1 MPLLKCLPS
10 QSLPRNK
17 IMRTLLSIVAVFS
30 MASFVQAADSP
41 ATVENP
47 RCEYRVDPL
56 GIDVVQPRLSWE
68 MNDSRRGARQTAYQ
82 ILVADT
88 PDKLAADQG
97 DLWDSGKIDSHQ
109 STQIVYAGRPLESRM
124 RCYWKV
130 RVWDAD
136 GNPSAYSKPALW
148 TMGLLKPGEFQA
160 KWIGV
165 DGPMT
170 YPVAKK
176 VVEKPFDFDGCDW
189 VWSLEPGVKAIDKAP
204 QGTRYFRGVVTI
216 PEGRTIRRARFL
228 LTADDQCEL
237 FINGR
242 SVGRSDRWESVQTVN
257 VAKQLIAGKNCLAVA
272 ATNTSPSPAG
282 LIGKLMVEFDEG
294 EPLVAKI
301 DTSWKAAT
309 KKSPKWNTAE
319 FDDAKWTAAAK
330 VCTRGEGPWGNI
342 SREPRKTEIY
352 ACPLFRKEFAT
363 HGGIRRATLYGS
375 AMGSYRLY
383 LNGRPVG
390 NDYFTPD
397 WTDYHKRIYYN
408 TYDVTDMIKSD
419 GPNAIGGVLAAG
431 WYAGAVGFGGGRCH
445 YGKQPWLFAQLEIE
459 LADGTIQTVATDDS
473 WKWTFG
479 PYVEG
484 EFLAGETYDATREIH
499 GWTSP
504 GLDDAGWKSAA
515 LAKPIS
521 AKLEAFP
528 GVTIRETG
536 ELHPVKITE
545 PKPGAY
551 VFDMGQ
557 NFAGFAR
564 LKVRG
569 PAGTKVVMRFAEV
582 LNPDGTIYTTN
593 LRSARCIDTYILR
606 GDGEEE
612 IWQPR
617 FTFHG
622 FRYVEVTGYPGVP
635 TKDAI
640 TGIAV
645 NSSIPLVGSFECSS
659 PMVNKLYQNIVWTQ
673 RANFISVPT
682 DCPQRDERLGWT
694 GDAETFVR
702 AGTYNADIAAFYT
715 KWLVD
720 LEDAQGPTGDF
731 PDVAPRIVD
740 PSGGV
745 AAWADAGTICPWTIY
760 RVYNDK
766 RLLDK
771 HYAAMTRWV
780 EFCRKNSTNLLRP
793 AAGFGDWLSINAS
806 TPTDVIATAYF
817 AQSTKL
823 TAEAARRLGK
833 TGDAK
838 KYDELFEQIKA
849 AFQKAYVAPDG
860 RVKGNTQTCYVL
872 ALAFDLMPKDQREA
886 AARYLVDDIKSRDTR
901 LSTGFVGTSLLMTTL
916 SATGNTP
923 TAYKLLLN
931 ETFPSWGFSIKHGAT
946 SIWERWDGWTPERGF
961 QDPGMNSFAHYSFGA
976 VAQWMFQVVAGI
988 DTAEPGFQKLLIRPQ
1003 PAEGLT
1009 WVKAAYHS
1017 IHGRIATEWK
1027 IEGER
1032 LSVSVVIPANTTAV
1046 VCLPAADPASVT
1058 EGGRP
1063 ASESEGVKSLG
1074 ATAGESRF
1082 EVGAGEYRFAM
1093 PWTK

>member
-1 MPLLKCLPS
+1 
-10 QSLPRNK
+10 
-17 IMRTLLSIVAVFS
+17 MRTLLSFIAVFS
-30 MASFVQAADSP
+30 MASFVEAAGSP
-41 ATVENP
+41 AAIENP

-56 GIDVVQPRLSWE
+56 GIDVTQPRLSWE
-68 MNDSRRGARQTAYQ
+68 MNDPRRGARQTAYQ
-82 ILVADT
+82 ILVAGT
-88 PDKLAADQG
+88 PEKLAADQG
-97 DLWDSGKIDSHQ
+97 DLWDSGKVVSDQ

-130 RVWDAD
+130 RAWDAD
-136 GNPSAYSKPALW
+136 GTPSAFSKPALW

-170 YPVAKK
+170 YPKPEVKK
-176 VVEKPFDFDGCDW
+176 AGDMPLDLDGCTW
-189 VWSLEPGVKAIDKAP
+189 IWASEPGVNPQAQAP
-204 QGTRYFRGVVTI
+204 QGTRYFRGSVTI
-216 PEGRTIRRARFL
+216 PEGRAIRKARFL
-228 LTADDQCEL
+228 MTADDAFEL
-237 FINGR
+237 FIGGK
-242 SVGRSDRWESVQTVN
+242 SVGKSPEKRDSWRTPRMIDVTKNLV
-257 VAKQLIAGKNCLAVA
+257 AGKNCLAVA
-272 ATNTSPSPAG
+272 ATNASASPAG
-282 LIGKLMVEFDEG
+282 LVGKLMVEFDQG
-294 EPLVAKI
+294 KPIIVNTDA
-301 DTSWKAAT
+301 TWKAAV
-309 KKSPKWNTAE
+309 KESPNWAAAD
-319 FDDAKWTAAAK
+319 FDDSAWTAAAK
-330 VCTRGEGPWGNI
+330 VCSMGQGPWETI
-342 SREPRKTEIY
+342 SVSGPKKEIL
-352 ACPLFRKEFAT
+352 ACPLFRKEFTT
-363 HGGIRRATLYGS
+363 HGGVRHATLYGS
-375 AMGSYRLY
+375 ALGNYRLY
-383 LNGRPVG
+383 LNGRAVG
-390 NDYFTPD
+390 NDLFTPG
-397 WTDYHKRIYYN
+397 WTDYNKRIYYN
-408 TYDVTDMIKSD
+408 TYDVTDLVRAD
-419 GPNAIGGVLAAG
+419 GPNVVGAVLAAG
-431 WYAGAVGFGGGRCH
+431 WYYGQPGWVH
-445 YGKQPWLFAQLEIE
+445 YSNHPRVLAQLEIE
-459 LADGTIQTVATDDS
+459 LADGTIQTIATDDS
-473 WKWTFG
+473 WRTAFG
-479 PYVEG
+479 PFVEAG
-484 EFLAGETYDATREIH
+484 LLAGEMYDATREIR
-499 GWTSP
+499 GWSSP
-504 GLDDAGWKSAA
+504 GLDASAWKPVAVTES
-515 LAKPIS
+515 IQ
-521 AKLEAFP
+521 AKLQATP
-528 GVTIRETG
+528 TNTVQETG
-536 ELHPVKITE
+536 VLPAVKITE

-551 VFDMGQ
+551 VFDLGQ
-557 NFAGFAR
+557 NFTGFAR

-569 PAGTKVVMRFAEV
+569 PSGTKVVLRFAEV
-582 LNPDGTIYTTN
+582 LNPDGTIYTVN
-593 LRSARCIDTYILR
+593 LRGARATDTYILR

-612 IWQPR
+612 VWQPR

-635 TKDAI
+635 TKDAV

-645 NSSIPLVGSFECSS
+645 NSYIPLVGSFECSS

-673 RANFISVPT
+673 RANFLSVPT

-720 LEDAQGPTGDF
+720 LEDAQSPAGAF
-731 PDVAPRIVD
+731 PDVAPHQVA
-740 PSGGV
+740 GGAGA

-760 RVYNDK
+760 QVYNDK
-766 RLLDK
+766 RLLNK

-780 EFCRKNSTNLLRP
+780 EFCRKNSKDLLRP
-793 AAGFGDWLSINAS
+793 AAGFGDWLSINAN
-806 TPTDVIATAYF
+806 TPLDVIATAYF
-817 AQSTKL
+817 AQSTRL

-833 TGDAK
+833 TEDAK

-872 ALAFDLMPKDQREA
+872 ALGFDLLPQEQREA
-886 AARYLVDDIKSRDTR
+886 AARYLVEDIQSRGTH

-976 VAQWMFQVVAGI
+976 VAQWMFQVAAGI

-1027 IEGER
+1027 AEGGR
-1032 LSVSVVIPANTTAV
+1032 LTVSVVIPANTTAV
-1046 VCLPAADPASVT
+1046 VCLPAADPAGVT

-1074 ATAGESRF
+1074 ATGGESRF
-1082 EVGAGEYRFAM
+1082 EVGAGEYRFVM
-1093 PWTK
+1093 PWKK